1 LFVFKTDQG
10 YIKGDLRSGVE
21 FVTKEHARKFT
32 LTEILAYG
40 ESIATDM
47 FVLYNCKTV
56 EFERL

>member
-21 FVTKEHARKFT
+21 FVAKEQARKFT
-32 LTEILAYG
+32 LIEVIAYG
-40 ESIATDM
+40 ESIAADM
-47 FVLYNCKTV
+47 FDLYNCKTV